1 MATLSEVLVCGEIAD
16 GTISSITLELL
27 GIGRKLSNDL
37 GQPLS
42 ALLIGEGIQ
51 NLAQAAVTLG
61 ADKVYVAGGVPFADS
76 HPDLY
81 VSLIAEVCR
90 QMKPSVIL
98 LGQTD
103 MGREVA
109 PRLAARL
116 DAVVILDCTE
126 LSPDTDSNRLLAV
139 KPVYG
144 GNALA
149 TWAAGFDRP
158 QVITVRP
165 RAAMPAE
172 PDSARSGEVID
183 LDITADGSA
192 VKGRLVETVKEES
205 KGIKLEEAKII
216 VCGGGGIGGNEG
228 FALLEELA
236 SVLGGTVGVTRI
248 PCDEG
253 WMPLSLEVGQ
263 TGRIVC
269 PDLYVAVGVS
279 GAPQHMAGC
288 SGSKRI
294 VAINRDAEAHI
305 FKEADFGL
313 VGDYREALPAL
324 IEKCKALVK

>member
-1 MATLSEVLVCGEIAD
+1 MATLSEVLVCGETAD
-16 GTISSITLELL
+16 GAISSVTRELL
-27 GIGRKLSNDL
+27 GIGRKLSDEL

-42 ALLIGEGIQ
+42 ILLIGEGLQ
-51 NLAQAAVTLG
+51 DLAREAVTLG
-61 ADKVYVAGGVPFADS
+61 ADKVYTAGGAPFADS

-81 VSLIAEVCR
+81 VSIIAGVCR
-90 QMKPSVIL
+90 QTAPSAVL

-103 MGREVA
+103 MGREIA

-116 DAVVILDCTE
+116 DAGVITDCTE
-126 LSPDTDSNRLLAV
+126 LSIDPESKNLLAV

-149 TWAAGFDRP
+149 AWSAGFDRI

-165 RAAMPAE
+165 RAAMPTE
-172 PDSARSGEVID
+172 PDSARTGEVTN
-183 LDITADGSA
+183 LDITVEDAA
-192 VKGRLVETVKEES
+192 VKGRLVETVKEDS
-205 KGIKLEEAKII
+205 KGIKLEDAKII

-236 SVLGGTVGVTRI
+236 SVIGGTVAVTRI

-305 FKEADFGL
+305 FDEADFGV
-313 VGDYREALPAL
+313 VGDFKQVLPAL
-324 IEKCKALVK
+324 IEKCRTLK